1 MASGSVADQK
11 GQVML
16 LGFWFSPFVKRVEWA
31 LKFKGIEY
39 DYVEEDLTNKSTL
52 LLTSN
57 PIHKKVPVLIH
68 NGNPIAESLVIIEY
82 IDETWQQNPI
92 LPQDPYER
100 AMARFWAN
108 FIEQMVCFCLHIL
121 QRPYSVIVFKNC
133 F

>member
-1 MASGSVADQK
+1 M
-11 GQVML
+11 
-16 LGFWFSPFVKRVEWA
+16 KRVEWA

-68 NGNPIAESLVIIEY
+68 NGNPIAESLVIIEH

-100 AMARFWAN
+100 AIARFWAN
-108 FIEQMVCFCLHIL
+108 FIEQKVCFCLHIL